1 MNSAEPHRTAGS
13 YTVLARKFILYVL
26 IAVILPPTIWIAVQ
40 VSALIT
46 STGVRLPWEA
56 YEFDYLAGIGAAWA
70 LAAILLIAPV
80 QDRNRLPL
88 IFAWIIKSFVVLGFM
103 LVYESQYDVLDA
115 YSYHEQARLREYA
128 LADLAWGSGTQLVT
142 YALQLLYEVLPPS
155 YHMSKVIFAFM
166 GLVGVYLVYRGWS
179 IYTENESRRLFFIL
193 VLFPGILFWSSIL
206 GKEPLLIFSVGLYVY
221 GLSYFLKRRHF
232 WGLFMVCVAV
242 ILAGAI
248 RPWMA
253 IILGIPLAV
262 GVFIS
267 SRGPMKWLVLIT
279 FTGALVA
286 SIQLLEQHTAVSLRL
301 DAINQMS
308 RGWSEGGAAQTV
320 PEFGSYQDVA
330 AFLPL
335 GAFTALFRPLPG
347 EIMNT
352 FGLMA
357 SLESLVLLGMMVL
370 ALTRWRHDLL
380 KDALYMM
387 LSSLVILWAIAY
399 GLVSYQNLGTAVRFR
414 AQILP
419 VLFVVL
425 WWPLW
430 SHSVKRSSH
439 RTTGSLRETS
449 A

>member
-1 MNSAEPHRTAGS
+1 MNSAIPTQTAGWR
-13 YTVLARKFILYVL
+13 TVLTRQFAPYVL
-26 IAVILPPTIWIAVQ
+26 IAVILLPTIWIAVQ
-40 VSALIT
+40 ISALAT
-46 STGVRLPWEA
+46 STGVRLPWEGH
-56 YEFDYLAGIGAAWA
+56 EPDYLAGLGAALA
-70 LAAILLIAPV
+70 LGAFLLIAPV
-80 QDRNRLPL
+80 RERNRLPL
-88 IFAWIIKSFVVLGFM
+88 LLAWVIKCFVVLGFM
-103 LVYESQYDVLDA
+103 LVYESQYDALDA
-115 YSYHEQARLREYA
+115 YSYHEQARLGEYA
-128 LADLAWGSGTQLVT
+128 AADLTWGAGTQLVT

-155 YHMSKVIFAFM
+155 YHMTKVIFAFM
-166 GLVGVYLVYRGWS
+166 GLVGIYLVYRGWS
-179 IYTENESRRLFFIL
+179 IYTGDQSRRLFFIL
-193 VLFPGILFWSSIL
+193 ALFPGILFWSSIL
-206 GKEPLLIFSVGLYVY
+206 GKEPVLIFSMGLYVY
-221 GLSYFLKRRHF
+221 GLAYFLKRRQLL
-232 WGLFMVCVAV
+232 GLFLICAAV

-253 IILGIPLAV
+253 IILSIPLGM

-267 SRGPMKWLVLIT
+267 SRGPKKKWLILII
-279 FTGALVA
+279 FASALVA
-286 SIQLLEQHTAVSLRL
+286 SIPLLDEYAAVSLRL

-347 EIMNT
+347 EIMNA

-357 SLESLVLLGMMVL
+357 SLESLLLLGMMVL
-370 ALTRWRHDLL
+370 GVMHWRQNLL
-380 KDALYMM
+380 KDLLYVM
-387 LSSLVILWAIAY
+387 LCSLVIVWAIAY

-430 SHSVKRSSH
+430 YRKR
-439 RTTGSLRETS
+439 
-449 A
+449 

>member
-1 MNSAEPHRTAGS
+1 MFNQYLESFLERNRVNSDMPTQTAGWH
-13 YTVLARKFILYVL
+13 TVLTRQFAPYAL
-26 IAVILPPTIWIAVQ
+26 IAVILPPTIWIAMQ
-40 VSALIT
+40 ISALTT
-46 STGVRLPWEA
+46 STGVRLPWEGH
-56 YEFDYLAGIGAAWA
+56 ESDYLAGLGAALVLGA
-70 LAAILLIAPV
+70 FILIAPV
-80 QDRNRLPL
+80 RERNRLPL
-88 IFAWIIKSFVVLGFM
+88 LLVWVIKCFVVLGFM

-115 YSYHEQARLREYA
+115 YSYHEQARLGEYA
-128 LADLAWGSGTQLVT
+128 AADLTWGAGTQLVT
-142 YALQLLYEVLPPS
+142 HALQLLYEVLPPS
-155 YHMSKVIFAFM
+155 YHMAKVLFAFM
-166 GLVGVYLVYRGWS
+166 GLVGIYLVYRGWS
-179 IYTENESRRLFFIL
+179 IYTGDQSRRLFFIL

-206 GKEPLLIFSVGLYVY
+206 GKEPVLIFSMGLYVY
-221 GLSYFLKRRHF
+221 GLAYFLRRRQLV
-232 WGLFMVCVAV
+232 GLFLVCAAV

-253 IILGIPLAV
+253 IILSIPLGM

-267 SRGPMKWLVLIT
+267 SRGPKKKWLILII
-279 FTGALVA
+279 FASALVA
-286 SIQLLEQHTAVSLRL
+286 SIPLLDEYAAVSLRL

-347 EIMNT
+347 EIMNA

-357 SLESLVLLGMMVL
+357 SLESLLLLGMMVL
-370 ALTRWRHDLL
+370 GVMHWRQNLL
-380 KDALYMM
+380 KDLLYVM
-387 LSSLVILWAIAY
+387 LCSLVIVWAIAY

-419 VLFVVL
+419 VLLVVL

-430 SHSVKRSSH
+430 YRKR
-439 RTTGSLRETS
+439 
-449 A
+449 